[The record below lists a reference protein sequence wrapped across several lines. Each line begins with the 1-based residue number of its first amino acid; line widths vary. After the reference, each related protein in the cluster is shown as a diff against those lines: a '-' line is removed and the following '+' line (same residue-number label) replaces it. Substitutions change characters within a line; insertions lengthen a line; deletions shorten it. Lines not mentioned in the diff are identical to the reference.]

1 MTQSDN
7 KIKEIS
13 GNSPV
18 NDESHKFL
26 SSEPYPAQFE
36 DIAPFEDGNFKQ
48 HLKDLVGD
56 AGFQHAVK
64 YIMPDVPYDE
74 FCKELLDCEVI
85 DDFQRK
91 KVGVFLEMLASRTSS
106 GITADGI
113 SNITSTT
120 SYTYLSNHR
129 DIVLDASFL
138 NLCFIRRGMPI
149 TQIAIGNNLLIY
161 DWIRELVRI
170 NRSFIVKRDAKRL
183 QALEVAKQLSSYIH
197 YVIRDRHESI
207 WIAQR
212 EGRAKDSNDRTQDS
226 LLKMLSM
233 GGEGSTIDSLSEINI
248 LPVTIS
254 YEYDPNDYLKVR
266 EFLMKRRDPDFKKS
280 QRDDLFSMETGLLQ
294 HKGRIHFQFNKP
306 LNESLKDIPVMNRLD
321 AIKFVRDIIDREIHA
336 GYKIFPVNYIAYDQ
350 LYKSDRFRDRY
361 SDEDLE
367 AVNRYFDEQ
376 LSKVQ
381 VGETTEEEKLFMKDM
396 LLSMYANPLQNKI
409 AALGDS

>member
-1 MTQSDN
+1 
-7 KIKEIS
+7 
-13 GNSPV
+13 
-18 NDESHKFL
+18 
-26 SSEPYPAQFE
+26 
-36 DIAPFEDGNFKQ
+36 
-48 HLKDLVGD
+48 
-56 AGFQHAVK
+56 
-64 YIMPDVPYDE
+64 
-74 FCKELLDCEVI
+74 
-85 DDFQRK
+85 
-91 KVGVFLEMLASRTSS
+91 
-106 GITADGI
+106 
-113 SNITSTT
+113 
-120 SYTYLSNHR
+120 
-129 DIVLDASFL
+129 
-138 NLCFIRRGMPI
+138 MPI

-306 LNESLKDIPVMNRLD
+306 LNESLKDIPAMNRLD

-336 GYKIFPVNYIAYDQ
+336 GYKIFPVNYISYYQ
-350 LYKSDRFRDRY
+350 LYKSDRFKDRY